1 MFRWFEWA
9 GFIYGATTTALAA
22 ALYVR
27 ALGGVGIVLGPDS
40 WWPKVFVALSFL
52 FFLHTRQARPN
63 PVPLL
68 RPSRGLVR
76 SARFLLIG
84 THALFVAHV
93 ILLMASRNAEDD
105 RLWLHASQLLVT
117 MFLASSATMAV
128 SYGIC
133 LNNVFSEAFLEWGD
147 PVRAIITRRARR
159 RAGAPGARRDE
170 ASSAGRSAAADKP
183 PVRRSRRCSG

>member
-52 FFLHTRQARPN
+52 FFFLHTRQARPN

-68 RPSRGLVR
+68 RPGRGLVR

-84 THALFVAHV
+84 THALFVAHF

-105 RLWLHASQLLVT
+105 RLWLYASQLLVT

-159 RAGAPGARRDE
+159 RAGAPGARGD
-170 ASSAGRSAAADKP
+170 AASAGSAEADEP
-183 PVRRSRRCSG
+183 PVRRSRRRSG